1 MKGWARTVTVTS
13 PAACRSKGAPAK
25 GDSAA
30 RAGTVLPPQGSAG
43 SPSSR
48 CPGGLRA
55 PVPAR
60 RGQAWP
66 GHSSA
71 SGPRAAP
78 SPWSSAR
85 PCCTE
90 QGGHTQPP
98 LLRSLCTFLPGIPSF
113 LSLLGSAV
121 RMDAELL
128 VTPLFLLLLLLSV
141 LWLLVWR
148 SEPRR
153 SQLPPG
159 PAPWPIL
166 GNLWQKDVLP
176 LYRHYE
182 KLSSTYGPIF
192 TVWLGLKP
200 VVVLCGY
207 EVVKDALVGHSEEFG
222 GRPSIPLL
230 MQLSKNYGF
239 VSDNEKKWRELRRF
253 TLSTLR
259 DFGMGKSSMSQKV
272 QQEAQHLVEL
282 LAKLKGN
289 AFEPMTMFRH
299 AVSNV
304 ICSVVFG
311 SRYSYSDAAFLEL
324 LNAVGNYVSFFLSP
338 VAKVYNT
345 FPSIMDRLPGP
356 HKKVLADCQKLKDH
370 IQEKV
375 QFHQLTLDSSCP
387 RDYIDCFL
395 IRAEKE
401 KGSPETMYT
410 HEDLIMSVFNLFGA
424 GTVTTS
430 NTLVFFLL
438 MLAKH
443 PHIQAKVQ
451 EEIDAVVGSGRAPST
466 EDKLRMPYTNAV
478 IHELQRFHKTRIENF
493 PRMVTQDVLFR
504 GYTIPKGTPVI
515 PVLSS
520 VHSDPT
526 QWENPKKVDPTHFLD
541 EKGEFRKREAF
552 MAFSAG
558 KRMCPG
564 EALARI
570 ELFLFLT
577 TLLQSFTFQ
586 LATEHRELDL
596 FSLWL
601 EIERRAIPGKFFA
614 LPRPVS
620 P

>member
-1 MKGWARTVTVTS
+1 MDA
-13 PAACRSKGAPAK
+13 
-25 GDSAA
+25 
-30 RAGTVLPPQGSAG
+30 GSAG
-43 SPSSR
+43 
-48 CPGGLRA
+48 
-55 PVPAR
+55 
-60 RGQAWP
+60 
-66 GHSSA
+66 
-71 SGPRAAP
+71 
-78 SPWSSAR
+78 
-85 PCCTE
+85 
-90 QGGHTQPP
+90 
-98 LLRSLCTFLPGIPSF
+98 
-113 LSLLGSAV
+113 
-121 RMDAELL
+121 LL
-128 VTPLFLLLLLLSV
+128 VTLLLVLSV
-141 LWLLVWR
+141 LWFLVWR
-148 SEPRR
+148 SDRKR
-153 SQLPPG
+153 SRLPPG

-207 EVVKDALVGHSEEFG
+207 KAVKDALVGHSEEFG
-222 GRPSIPLL
+222 GRPEIPLL
-230 MQLSKNYGF
+230 MQLSKDYGF
-239 VSDNEKKWRELRRF
+239 VSNNEKKWRELRRF

-272 QQEAQHLVEL
+272 QQEAQHLVEV

-289 AFEPMTMFRH
+289 AFEPMIMFRY

-311 SRYSYSDAAFLEL
+311 NRYSYTDVAFLEL
-324 LNAVGNYVSFFLSP
+324 LNAIGNYISFFLSP

-345 FPSIMDRLPGP
+345 FPSIMQHLPGP

-370 IQEKV
+370 IREKV
-375 QFHQLTLDSSCP
+375 QYHQLTLDSSCP

-395 IRAEKE
+395 MKAEKE
-401 KGSPETMYT
+401 KGSPENMYSR
-410 HEDLIMSVFNLFGA
+410 EDLIMSVFNLFGA

-451 EEIDAVVGSGRAPST
+451 EEIDAVVGTGRAPCT

-493 PRMVTQDVLFR
+493 PRMTTQDVLFR
-504 GYTIPKGTPVI
+504 GYTIPKSTPVI
-515 PVLSS
+515 PVFSS
-520 VHSDPT
+520 VHSDAT
-526 QWENPKKVDPTHFLD
+526 QWENPKKVDPGHFLD

-586 LATEHRELDL
+586 LATEHKEMDL

-614 LPRPVS
+614 IPRSVS
-620 P
+620 S

>member
-1 MKGWARTVTVTS
+1 
-13 PAACRSKGAPAK
+13 
-25 GDSAA
+25 
-30 RAGTVLPPQGSAG
+30 Q
-43 SPSSR
+43 
-48 CPGGLRA
+48 
-55 PVPAR
+55 
-60 RGQAWP
+60 
-66 GHSSA
+66 
-71 SGPRAAP
+71 
-78 SPWSSAR
+78 
-85 PCCTE
+85 
-90 QGGHTQPP
+90 
-98 LLRSLCTFLPGIPSF
+98 
-113 LSLLGSAV
+113 
-121 RMDAELL
+121 
-128 VTPLFLLLLLLSV
+128 
-141 LWLLVWR
+141 
-148 SEPRR
+148 
-153 SQLPPG
+153 
-159 PAPWPIL
+159 
-166 GNLWQKDVLP
+166 
-176 LYRHYE
+176 
-182 KLSSTYGPIF
+182 LSSTYGPIF

-207 EVVKDALVGHSEEFG
+207 EAVKDALVGHSEEFG
-222 GRPSIPLL
+222 GRPQIPAL
-230 MQLSKNYGF
+230 MQISKDNGFLSN
-239 VSDNEKKWRELRRF
+239 NEKKWRELRRF

-272 QQEAQHLVEL
+272 QQEAQHLVEV

-289 AFEPMTMFRH
+289 AFEPMTTFKY

-324 LNAVGNYVSFFLSP
+324 LNAIGNYVSFFVSP
-338 VAKVYNT
+338 MAKVYNT
-345 FPSIMDRLPGP
+345 FPSIMHHLPGP

-370 IQEKV
+370 IREKV
-375 QFHQLTLDSSCP
+375 QFHQLTLDSSSP

-395 IRAEKE
+395 MKAEKVGGYE
-401 KGSPETMYT
+401 GGLPSSPEHHPDNAESLPTLQEKDSPENMYS

-424 GTVTTS
+424 GTVTTG

-438 MLAKH
+438 VLAKH

-451 EEIDAVVGSGRAPST
+451 EEIDAVVGTGRAPST

-493 PRMVTQDVLFR
+493 PRMTTQDVLFR

-526 QWENPKKVDPTHFLD
+526 QWENPKKVDPGHFLD

-577 TLLQSFTFQ
+577 TLLQTFTFQ
-586 LATEHRELDL
+586 
-596 FSLWL
+596 
-601 EIERRAIPGKFFA
+601 
-614 LPRPVS
+614 
-620 P
+620 

>member
-1 MKGWARTVTVTS
+1 T
-13 PAACRSKGAPAK
+13 
-25 GDSAA
+25 
-30 RAGTVLPPQGSAG
+30 
-43 SPSSR
+43 
-48 CPGGLRA
+48 
-55 PVPAR
+55 
-60 RGQAWP
+60 
-66 GHSSA
+66 
-71 SGPRAAP
+71 
-78 SPWSSAR
+78 
-85 PCCTE
+85 
-90 QGGHTQPP
+90 
-98 LLRSLCTFLPGIPSF
+98 
-113 LSLLGSAV
+113 V
-121 RMDAELL
+121 RMDAGSAGLL
-128 VTPLFLLLLLLSV
+128 VSLLLLLPI
-141 LWLLVWR
+141 LWFLAWSSDKKR
-148 SEPRR
+148 SR
-153 SQLPPG
+153 LPPG

-176 LYRHYE
+176 LYKHYE

-207 EVVKDALVGHSEEFG
+207 KAVKDALVGHSEEFG
-222 GRPSIPLL
+222 GRPQIPLL
-230 MQLSKNYGF
+230 MQLSKDYGF
-239 VSDNEKKWRELRRF
+239 VSNNEKKWRELRRF

-259 DFGMGKSSMSQKV
+259 DFGMGKNSMSQKV

-282 LAKLKGN
+282 LAKLEGN
-289 AFEPMTMFRH
+289 AFEPMTTFRH

-311 SRYSYSDAAFLEL
+311 SRYSYSDVAFLEL
-324 LNAVGNYVSFFLSP
+324 LNAVGNYVRCSCLWGQRGSEGG
-338 VAKVYNT
+338 VYNT

-356 HKKVLADCQKLKDH
+356 HKRVLADCQKLKEH

-375 QFHQLTLDSSCP
+375 QFHQLTLDSSSP

-395 IRAEKE
+395 IRAEK
-401 KGSPETMYT
+401 TMYS
-410 HEDLIMSVFNLFGA
+410 HQDLIMSVFNLFGA

-451 EEIDAVVGSGRAPST
+451 EEIDAVVGPGRAPST

-478 IHELQRFHKTRIENF
+478 IHELQRFHKSRIENF
-493 PRMVTQDVLFR
+493 PRMATRDVLFR
-504 GYTIPKGTPVI
+504 GYTIPEGTPVI

-526 QWENPKKVDPTHFLD
+526 QWENPGKVDPTHFLD

-586 LATEHRELDL
+586 LATEHSELDL

-601 EIERRAIPGKFFA
+601 QMERRAIPGKFFA

-620 P
+620 S